1 MSNGRVPIGRHWNQ
15 EHHAA
20 PRGHRAIQARPRL
33 IRRRPEDGSRHGRG
47 RPEDAETR
55 APQPEAG
62 AESTD
67 QADFGIL
74 GDIGN
79 LDDTTADDAAG
90 AAAAGDDGAPP
101 DIGDLLSSL
110 DGELGGG
117 SAAAAAQ
124 GDENL
129 DLSALF
135 GEEEGPAAPEP
146 AAPARGGRQ
155 KKPRPPRAPKE
166 PRQPK
171 PRRDRHAEAEP
182 VPEPSTE
189 PSPEEAEALAELTAA
204 AEESEAPT
212 ETAWEAP
219 SEEPVVPTESRHPAS
234 PTSRSWTWRTWTS
247 SRRGPRPKSS
257 LPPRQPRA
265 ARTPKSRPRRSPSSS
280 APFPRLPRSRK
291 RPARAAEEALLA
303 PFEGAAEDEIPVEV
317 PSLTGDLDEFG
328 VLPEEPAIDR
338 ARERPGRSPRDPP
351 ASIEPDLSGLEEGVT
366 HSDLPDIGGLDEL
379 TLPDEPVPTPTRG
392 PAARPP
398 VGAGAPRRGAP
409 PRAARPSRMAPGRIA
424 AEPSDGAAP
433 TGEAA
438 PSPLVGD
445 IELTDEQ
452 FDRLR
457 RTLGV
462 LPRNLKIAVQ
472 DIVAGAASPTADLA
486 ALIGL
491 LVTGAEAKQIAALAG
506 KITGKRIRIPSAYE
520 RRTGLAF
527 EREQRTFAYAF
538 RQNILPLVRLFALA
552 VVGAGLVGFLGYRF
566 VWQPLS
572 AAANY
577 RRGYEQLQAERY
589 PLANERFARAV
600 NAWPMRRWFF
610 RYAEG
615 FRAKGRFELAAE
627 KYEELLGR
635 WPNDRKAVL
644 DWAAMESMERA
655 RFEQADEILHRI
667 LDRIPTDYDAL
678 LAAGDN
684 FLEWAAMEG
693 DPKHFESARLSWAEL
708 MQAHGQ
714 RDEVLFRM
722 LRYFV
727 RTDDLVEA
735 ERLRAMFFDRR
746 RFSVDTEAAR
756 SLAELGGYLVDKRQ
770 LDWVRDVL
778 LKAADGD
785 PALPDVPYQLAR
797 FYRILEDPRKEQS
810 ALEHALVLMDRRPGA
825 ISLRDVQI
833 RIDAQTRLGEMFYDQ
848 QKYLDAAREL
858 RKAVAMVKRE
868 LESGIITAGVRARQP
883 RLGRL
888 LGRPFAKLADISY
901 YVEGDLATAANG
913 YREAAGYGYTGPEID
928 FKLGYIAYAGAQ
940 WLTALGLFSDA
951 EEGLAAAAFAAPGD
965 EAVGARVGIVAG
977 ARADQPRLR
986 PGQRIL
992 SPRRPVRR
1000 PGLLAARARGGRDA
1014 PRGHRRARA
1023 AHAARPPPAARIPDA
1038 REQQPRRGHGD
1049 ARRENGRTAAH
1060 LAGPRLPR
1068 GRGRDRRHD
1077 RARTRDADRQRGEEP
1092 ARAQHARGAVPAR
1105 GFRAADL
1112 PGDSEGPRD
1121 GLVLEAQASAGIIHP

>member
-1 MSNGRVPIGRHWNQ
+1 MPRREDIEQFKRVLASYGAGPKTEAGTVV
-15 EHHAA
+15 A
-20 PRGHRAIQARPRL
+20 
-33 IRRRPEDGSRHGRG
+33 GS
-47 RPEDAETR
+47 EDAEPR
-55 APQPEAG
+55 ATEPEAG
-62 AESTD
+62 TESTD
-67 QADFGIL
+67 RADLDIL
-74 GDIGN
+74 GDIGT
-79 LDDTTADDAAG
+79 LDDAAAAADDDAAG
-90 AAAAGDDGAPP
+90 TPAADDDGAPP

-135 GEEEGPAAPEP
+135 GEEEGPATPEP
-146 AAPARGGRQ
+146 PAPARGGRQ

-171 PRRDRHAEAEP
+171 PRRERHAEP
-182 VPEPSTE
+182 GSVPGPSTE
-189 PSPEEAEALAELTAA
+189 PSLEEAEALADL
-204 AEESEAPT
+204 S
-212 ETAWEAP
+212 AWETPALPGDVEPAP
-219 SEEPVVPTESRHPAS
+219 SEAPVVPTDEPAS
-234 PTSRSWTWRTWTS
+234 GEPEIPLLDMPDTDEIPAEPAVGHADTEEPAEALPEFLGPLPT
-247 SRRGPRPKSS
+247 
-257 LPPRQPRA
+257 
-265 ARTPKSRPRRSPSSS
+265 
-280 APFPRLPRSRK
+280 APDF
-291 RPARAAEEALLA
+291 AEETGAGAEEALLA
-303 PFEGAAEDEIPVEV
+303 PFESAPEDETPVDDV

-328 VLPEEPAIDR
+328 VLPEEPATTG
-338 ARERPGRSPRDPP
+338 PGRAPVEAPEPP

-379 TLPDEPVPTPTRG
+379 TLPDEPVSTPTKG
-392 PAARPP
+392 PAARPS
-398 VGAGAPRRGAP
+398 AGAATLRRGAP
-409 PRAARPSRMAPGRIA
+409 PRAARPSRTAPGRIPA
-424 AEPSDGAAP
+424 RPSDGAVP

-491 LVTGAEAKQIAALAG
+491 LVTGAEAKEIAALAG
-506 KITGKRIRIPSAYE
+506 KITGKRIRIPSSYE
-520 RRTGLAF
+520 RRTGLAL

-600 NAWPMRRWFF
+600 NAWPMRRWYF

-615 FRAKGRFELAAE
+615 FRAKGRYELAAG
-627 KYEELLGR
+627 KYEELLAR

-644 DWAAMESMERA
+644 DWAAMESTERA

-667 LDRIPTDYDAL
+667 LDRAPTDYDAL

-693 DPKHFESARLSWAEL
+693 DPKYFEAARVSWAEL

-727 RTDDLVEA
+727 RTDDLAEA

-778 LKAADGD
+778 LKASDGD

-797 FYRILEDPRKEQS
+797 LYRILEDPQKELS
-810 ALEHALVLMDRRPGA
+810 ALEYALVLMDGRPGA
-825 ISLRDVQI
+825 IGLRDVQM
-833 RIDAQTRLGEMFYDQ
+833 RIDAQTRLGEMFYGQ
-848 QKYLDAAREL
+848 QRYLDAAREL
-858 RKAVAMVKRE
+858 RTAVALVKRE
-868 LESGIITAGVRARQP
+868 LESGLITAEVRARLP

-901 YVEGDLATAANG
+901 YVEGDLATAGNG
-913 YREAAGYGYTGPEID
+913 YRDAAGYGYTGPEID
-928 FKLGYIAYAGAQ
+928 YKLGYIAYAGAQ
-940 WLTALGLFSDA
+940 WLTALGSFSDA

-965 EAVGARVGIVAG
+965 EAVGARAASSKGRVPINLVYAQGNAFYRRGDLFAAQGSWLRVLDAVETRLAAIDELAPLTRPDHRALLEYRMRANNNLGVATAMLAG
-977 ARADQPRLR
+977 RTGERRRTSQALAYLAAAAETADMIARAPETLVASEAKSLPALNMRGVLY
-986 PGQRIL
+986 P
-992 SPRRPVRR
+992 
-1000 PGLLAARARGGRDA
+1000 LADFELQIYQA
-1014 PRGHRRARA
+1014 
-1023 AHAARPPPAARIPDA
+1023 IPK
-1038 REQQPRRGHGD
+1038 
-1049 ARRENGRTAAH
+1049 
-1060 LAGPRLPR
+1060 
-1068 GRGRDRRHD
+1068 
-1077 RARTRDADRQRGEEP
+1077 
-1092 ARAQHARGAVPAR
+1092 
-1105 GFRAADL
+1105 DL
-1112 PGDSEGPRD
+1112 ETGSF
-1121 GLVLEAQASAGIIHP
+1121 